1 MANRNRVFP
10 EQQSMKYA
18 KFYLP
23 LLFLILAW
31 LSLRPLFVDRSIGSK
46 ANPIRIALTPSVDAQ
61 KVTANGDRLRKYL
74 EQRTGYSFS
83 IVVPAS
89 YIAVVEALG
98 SGAADI
104 AAINT
109 FGYLLANRKYGAEA
123 VLRVV
128 RRDGETTYKGQFI
141 AHVDSGIDSV
151 YQLAGRR
158 FAYTDPS
165 STSGFILP
173 KAVFKKMNIAP
184 AEEVF
189 AGKHDN
195 VVTMIYQKQVDA
207 GATYYSPPD
216 QKTGEILDARARVVK
231 QFPDVYEKIKIIGF
245 TQSIPNDPIIV
256 RSDFPADMK
265 QRIIDALIAFQ
276 STPEGKKALFEIYSV
291 EGFAT
296 AKDSDYDALR
306 AIISEQNVD
315 VENLMKKK

>member
-1 MANRNRVFP
+1 
-10 EQQSMKYA
+10 MKYA

-23 LLFLILAW
+23 LLILLLARF
-31 LSLRPLFVDRSIGSK
+31 SLQPLFVDRSLGSK

-61 KVTANGDRLRKYL
+61 KVTTNGDLLRRFL
-74 EQRTGYSFS
+74 EQHTGYSFS

-98 SGAADI
+98 SGSADI

-109 FGYLLANRKYGAEA
+109 FGYLLANGKYGAEA
-123 VLRVV
+123 ALRIV
-128 RRDGETTYKGQFI
+128 RRGGETEYRGQFI
-141 AHVDSGIDSV
+141 THVDSGIDSL
-151 YQLAGRR
+151 YQITGRR

-173 KAVFKKMNIAP
+173 KAMLKKMNITP

-189 AGKHDN
+189 AIKHDN

-216 QKTGEILDARARVVK
+216 KETGEFLDARARVVK
-231 QFPDVYEKIKIIGF
+231 QFPDVFKKIKIIGF
-245 TQSIPNDPIIV
+245 TQSIPNDPIVI
-256 RSDFPADMK
+256 RKGFPADMK
-265 QRIIDALIAFQ
+265 QHIIDALLAFQ

-291 EGFAT
+291 DGFTA

-306 AIISEQNVD
+306 AIIREQNVD
-315 VENLMKKK
+315 IENLMKK